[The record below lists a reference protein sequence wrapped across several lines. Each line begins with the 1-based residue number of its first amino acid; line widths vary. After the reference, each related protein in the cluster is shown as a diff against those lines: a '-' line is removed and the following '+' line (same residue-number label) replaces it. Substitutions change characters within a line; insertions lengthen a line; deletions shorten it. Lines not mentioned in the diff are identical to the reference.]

1 MMVEEKAYIYYVL
14 LLMSYFCFSVK
25 VQLLRMIG
33 VFFVNLNLH
42 QIKSNGQYNGC
53 SKSDDP
59 ETVQFPLNGTEQK
72 K

>member
-42 QIKSNGQYNGC
+42 QIKSNRQYNGTLGKALV
-53 SKSDDP
+53 SQM
-59 ETVQFPLNGTEQK
+59 TQK
-72 K
+72 QYNSL